1 MLDGEDQ
8 KSCFMYHS
16 LDFARVKCL
25 QLHLKKQNFKEMKTY
40 WGKNLIFVSE
50 KSQLKLNKNQ
60 LCRNSAKLSKNS
72 AKSQLKLSQKS
83 KLSN

>member
-25 QLHLKKQNFKEMKTY
+25 QLQLKKQNFKEMITY
-40 WGKNLIFVSE
+40 WGKSLMFVSE
-50 KSQLKLNKNQ
+50 KSQLKL
-60 LCRNSAKLSKNS
+60 RSANISS
-72 AKSQLKLSQKS
+72 AEIQLKLSK
-83 KLSN
+83 K

>member
-25 QLHLKKQNFKEMKTY
+25 QLQLKKQNFKEMITY
-40 WGKNLIFVSE
+40 WGKSLIFVSE
-50 KSQLKLNKNQ
+50 KSPLKLKKNQQKFSSNSQLKTHELSKN
-60 LCRNSAKLSKNS
+60 LSKNS
-72 AKSQLKLSQKS
+72 VETQ
-83 KLSN
+83 